1 MICNLY
7 SVFANI
13 ELICPT
19 DYQIQLLLKV
29 KQFGMIYITY
39 VLNSYYKCCNICHK
53 KVHHSYHLQIKLSKN
68 QF

>member
-1 MICNLY
+1 MTRNLY

-13 ELICPT
+13 ELIFPT

-39 VLNSYYKCCNICHK
+39 VLNSYYKCCNIRQE
-53 KVHHSYHLQIKLSKN
+53 ST
-68 QF
+68 